1 MIRRSALTLAVAL
14 LLCGCGDSAE
24 SIVPAA
30 RAAELSGPYLAE
42 PYRAFD
48 QALLSMVDEECAA
61 SNPDNPLEL
70 VLVDGRG
77 GGRLLLVYDGPNG
90 ASAECFATIDATGNV
105 VVESSGTSSDGGANL
120 PGPLEVR
127 AMSGGSSSGPNA
139 WSYLHGRV
147 GSDISRIVMELP
159 NGDRITASSS
169 GGRFAGW
176 WPGEQMSARI
186 LGYDAAGNQVYDEPF

>member
-1 MIRRSALTLAVAL
+1 MPALTMAVAL
-14 LLCGCGDSAE
+14 LLCGCGDSTE

-30 RAAELSGPYLAE
+30 RVAELSGPYLAE

-48 QALLSMVDEECAA
+48 QALLARVDEECAA
-61 SNPDNPLEL
+61 SNPGDRLEL

-77 GGRLLLVYDGPNG
+77 GGRLLLVYDGANG
-90 ASAECFATIDATGNV
+90 ASAECFTTIETNGDV
-105 VVESSGTSSDGGANL
+105 FLESTGTSSDGGANL

-127 AMSGGSSSGPNA
+127 PMSGGSSSGPNA

-147 GSDISRIVMELP
+147 GSDISRIELELP

-176 WPGEQMSARI
+176 WPGEQMSVRI